1 MPETTKPPP
10 RTRSSSPRIE
20 RKGHLRW
27 VPIAQMRVNEA
38 AQRTYRE
45 THAREYADNFDLE
58 ALGYPVVNHRDGLF
72 YITDGQHR
80 VMALRL
86 IGWEDQQIEC
96 ECFEDLT
103 EEEEAELFLK
113 RNKRR
118 AVRAFEN
125 FLVAVKAGREAECD
139 VNRIVLAQGLK
150 VSEDRTDG
158 SIQAV
163 TALMHTYTHYGAS
176 VLAKTLRIARDA
188 YAKDP
193 EGFRGVVLQGLGMV
207 CGQYD
212 GKLDEALATRQLAKV
227 PGGPLGL
234 VGRAQI
240 IKRTAGKAMYAC
252 VAAQIVEFVNQGQPT
267 RSRLPSWWKATTK
280 EDEE

>member
-1 MPETTKPPP
+1 
-10 RTRSSSPRIE
+10 
-20 RKGHLRW
+20 
-27 VPIAQMRVNEA
+27 MRVNEE

-58 ALGYPVVNHRDGLF
+58 ALGYPVVSHRNDLYF
-72 YITDGQHR
+72 IVDGQHR
-80 VMALRL
+80 VKALRL

-96 ECFEDLT
+96 ECFEGLT

-125 FLVAVKAGREAECD
+125 FMVAVKAGREAECD
-139 VNRIVLAQGLK
+139 VNRIVLSQGLK
-150 VSEDRTDG
+150 VSEDRMDG
-158 SIQAV
+158 CIQAV
-163 TALMHTYTHYGAS
+163 TALMYTYTHYGAAT
-176 VLAKTLRIARDA
+176 LAKTLRIARDA

-193 EGFRGVVLQGLGMV
+193 EAFRGVVLQGLGVV

-212 GKLDEALATRQLAKV
+212 GKLDEQVAVRQLTKV

-240 IKRTAGKAMYAC
+240 IKRQWGKAMYAC
-252 VAAQIVEFVNQGQPT
+252 VAAQIVEFINQGQPT
-267 RSRLPSWWKATTK
+267 RSRLPSWWKATMPPP
-280 EDEE
+280 EEEADQT